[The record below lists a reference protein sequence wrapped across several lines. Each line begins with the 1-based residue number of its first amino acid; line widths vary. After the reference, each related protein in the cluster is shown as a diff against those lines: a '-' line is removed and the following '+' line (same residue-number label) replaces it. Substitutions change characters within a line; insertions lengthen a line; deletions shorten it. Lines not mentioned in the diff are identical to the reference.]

1 MDDAEE
7 RKARWDELFARL
19 NEGRTEERHGEGVLL
34 GVRGRPQRATG
45 CLLPNGTTTDAR
57 CAALPEGAR
66 GAEDDAP
73 IDPAACVWQRRLS
86 PEGRLARR
94 GRVVVEPGVA
104 LRFVAEPRAGE
115 TRDWLE
121 PLAPSLE
128 RDLAASPQI
137 VRRASSAV
145 FARLLY
151 AALCNTEWR
160 HRAAGERWSCSWRSA
175 GGVVAHVRGE
185 GDYLDW
191 YCSGGEGLV
200 DEGVL
205 AEIKALGWE
214 LVADDAQDLGE
225 DL

>member
-1 MDDAEE
+1 MTDAGEAQ
-7 RKARWDELFARL
+7 ARWEALWAGLD
-19 NEGRTEERHGEGVLL
+19 EGRAEERHGEGVLS
-34 GVRGRPQRATG
+34 RWHGRPQRATG
-45 CLLPNGTTTDAR
+45 CLLPDGATAEAR
-57 CAALPEGAR
+57 CVALPEGAR
-66 GAEDDAP
+66 DPGDGAP

-104 LRFVAEPRAGE
+104 LRFVDEPEAGE
-115 TRDWLE
+115 EGPSEAR
-121 PLAPSLE
+121 APNLE
-128 RDLAASPQI
+128 RDLAASPR
-137 VRRASSAV
+137 VVERAASRV
-145 FARLLY
+145 FAELLY

-160 HRAAGERWSCSWRSA
+160 HRATGERWSCSWRSA

-200 DEGVL
+200 DEDVL
-205 AEIKALGWE
+205 AEIEALGWA
-214 LVADDAQDLGE
+214 LVADEAADLDE